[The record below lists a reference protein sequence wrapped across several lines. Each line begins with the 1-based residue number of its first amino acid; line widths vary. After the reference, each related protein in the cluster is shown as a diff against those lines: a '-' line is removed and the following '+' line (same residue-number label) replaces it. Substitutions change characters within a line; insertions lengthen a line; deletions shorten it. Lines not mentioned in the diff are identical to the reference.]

1 MGVDVGVD
9 MAVVWSIV
17 KKNKFQCCAE
27 TGTRHLKQRQSNKAV
42 LRGRGKEGFRGEEG
56 EEGVKYIHTSNS
68 TFGICTRVLLPSEP
82 HLYATWELFTG
93 SAGTGQKERSSQ
105 GKRGGGG
112 TQVLQSLRVL
122 TRLRFSFLI
131 LCISSRFP
139 KSESCSSYKIVW
151 KVL

>member
-1 MGVDVGVD
+1 MGVVVGVD

-93 SAGTGQKERSSQ
+93 SAGTGQKERKEFA
-105 GKRGGGG
+105 GEEGGGHASPSILESAH
-112 TQVLQSLRVL
+112 T
-122 TRLRFSFLI
+122 FAFLI
-131 LCISSRFP
+131 LNFMYLFSFP
-139 KSESCSSYKIVW
+139 EIGIM
-151 KVL
+151 